1 MLIFWFLVLRVIL
14 FRRAKDPRTAEVLL
28 LGLSARTD
36 CEPTSSASQGQRSH
50 LAHETSGGALAA
62 VTTRDFP
69 DPEGRSLTARL
80 VATALFFLRQH
91 IVHIFNILEHHG
103 SCNDYYYISELHN
116 KLAQATALA
125 RCPSGAYKSSL
136 QNSSSKHTKQTKTV
150 CRAHEKHDHQK
161 RHNKAGTTPG
171 ATPSLPRRATPTPVR
186 VICRVRTYLTKALF
200 PPPRRWYSS

>member
-1 MLIFWFLVLRVIL
+1 MFIFWFLVLRVIL

-136 QNSSSKHTKQTKTV
+136 QNSSNTQNKQKLFVGHTRSMITRNDTTKQ
-150 CRAHEKHDHQK
+150 EQHQGQ
-161 RHNKAGTTPG
+161 HLLCHAVQHQH
-171 ATPSLPRRATPTPVR
+171 PSV
-186 VICRVRTYLTKALF
+186 
-200 PPPRRWYSS
+200 